1 MAFDSGDGEALARFI
16 VEKAHIKPST
26 NTVRHNA
33 FMPPSN
39 SRLSVYWIS
48 GIGDAEIW
56 TIGTTHVAPA
66 RGKPLL
72 GRADLNSLHV
82 YEESLRVE
90 IVPVPHPR
98 HADIIGWD
106 ADSTRIRLQA
116 AKLAALAE
124 LHLMP

>member
-1 MAFDSGDGEALARFI
+1 MAFDSGDGETLARFI
-16 VEKAHIKPST
+16 VEKAHIRSSN

-39 SRLSVYWIS
+39 SRLSIYWIS
-48 GIGDAEIW
+48 GLSDPEIW

-72 GRADLNSLHV
+72 ARADLNSLPV
-82 YEESLRVE
+82 YEENLRVE

-106 ADSTRIRLQA
+106 ADASRAKLQA
-116 AKLAALAE
+116 TKLANVAT
-124 LHLMP
+124 LHLIS